1 MRHGDLGLTGAN
13 FAIFSNVLGATMV
26 ESLVA
31 SLIALLY
38 AKSSLI

>member
-1 MRHGDLGLTGAN
+1 MVIWGQLGLT

-26 ESLVA
+26 ESHVA